1 MQAATVF
8 VIDDEQSVR
17 DSIAALVELRGVPV
31 RTFAS
36 AEDFLAANVAGSP
49 GCVVTDLRID
59 PGMSG
64 IELQQELTRRG
75 WDIPVIVISAYAD
88 VRNAVDAMHHG
99 AVTLLEK
106 SCSTEAL
113 WAAIDEA
120 LKLDEARR
128 ATRRQVSA
136 LLDIFR
142 KLTLDEVEVLV
153 LIVTGEANK
162 VIANQLGVSLRTI
175 ESRRAMILKKIGVGT
190 LPELVRMYVELETAL
205 GKPLKEA
212 LPLMVEKSSGPDTH
226 A

>member
-1 MQAATVF
+1 MQPATVF
-8 VIDDEQSVR
+8 VIDDEESVR
-17 DSIAALVELRGVPV
+17 DSITALVELRGVRA

-36 AEDFLAANVAGSP
+36 AEDFLAANLAGSP

-75 WDIPVIVISAYAD
+75 WEIPVIVISAYAD
-88 VRNAVDAMHHG
+88 VPNAVEAMHRG

-106 SCSTEAL
+106 SCSSEKL

-120 LKLDEARR
+120 LKLDVAGREKREVVA
-128 ATRRQVSA
+128 A
-136 LLDIFR
+136 LLEMFQR
-142 KLTLDEVEVLV
+142 LTKDEVDVCV

-162 VIANQLGVSLRTI
+162 VIANQLGVSLRTV
-175 ESRRAMILKKIGVGT
+175 ESRRAMILKKIGVDS
-190 LPELVRMYVELETAL
+190 LPELVRLYVELETAM

-212 LPLMVEKSSGPDTH
+212 LPRLMVSPPGT
-226 A
+226 